1 MKVTTVNQSAA
12 ERNITLVALANIQP
26 SSFNP
31 RKHFDEVNL
40 YELAESIKQQGVLQP
55 ITLRPIAETDRYEI
69 VFGERRYRASVMA
82 EMEDIPAIVSELT
95 DEAAEEMAITE
106 NLQRKDV
113 TPIEEANA
121 YQKLIEN
128 GRHTV
133 QTLAVLFGKN
143 ENYIRTRLK
152 FTALIPEIA
161 TLLETDELTIS
172 VATEICR
179 YGEDI
184 QKEVYGKHLQDD
196 IAYNSWRGLKAADV
210 AKRIESNYTTDLR
223 YYSFDKTECATC
235 AHNTNNLLL
244 FCDGGCGHC
253 ANRTCLAEMNASFLM
268 EKAVQI
274 MQQNPNVSLC
284 RDRYTTNDTVIER
297 LITLGYEVEKLETYT
312 AFPNSPQEPKA
323 ENFNVTEKYGEART
337 RYEQQWA
344 DYMEK
349 EEEITRKSEAGEITV
364 YAKIGQKEIAFCY
377 VENVTEQGADGT
389 AVQAPFSPV
398 QQLEKK
404 DERNKEIA
412 VERTVEDTKKQI
424 MEADITGGKFGADE
438 EKILYFFMLSNLRK
452 EHFAAVGIAGEN
464 PYYLTDEDKM
474 NIVAN
479 LTVKIKTII
488 RRDYLIANFKNAYG
502 KNTVAS
508 LLLDFARKH
517 MPEELATIENEYNE
531 VYEKRHQR
539 IEEKKA
545 VLLVQEKTK
554 AKEHEITQPEEQPQP
569 EEIAA

>member
-1 MKVTTVNQSAA
+1 MKATVNQSAA
-12 ERNITLVALANIQP
+12 ERNITLVSLANIQP

-31 RKHFDEVNL
+31 RKHFDEANL
-40 YELAESIKQQGVLQP
+40 YELAESIKQQGILQP
-55 ITLRPIAETDRYEI
+55 ITVRPIAETDRYEI

-82 EMEDIPAIVSELT
+82 EMEEIPAIVSELT

-161 TLLETDELTIS
+161 TLLESDELTIS

-184 QKEVYGKHLQDD
+184 QKEVYEKHLQDG

-210 AKRIESNYTTDLR
+210 AKRIESNYTTDLD
-223 YYSFDKTECATC
+223 YYHFDKTECATC
-235 AHNTNNLLL
+235 PHNTNNLLL

-274 MQQNPNVSLC
+274 MRQNPNVSLC
-284 RDRYTTNDTVIER
+284 RDCYTTNDTVIER
-297 LITLGYEVEKLETYT
+297 LIALGYEVENLETYT
-312 AFPNSPQEPKA
+312 SFPRSPQEPKA
-323 ENFNVTEKYGEART
+323 ENFNSPEHYEEARN

-349 EEEITRKSEAGEITV
+349 EEEITRRSEAGDITV
-364 YAKIGQKEIAFCY
+364 YAKIGKQEITFCY
-377 VENVTEQGADGT
+377 VDNATEQTEDGT
-389 AVQAPFSPV
+389 TLQAPLSPV
-398 QQLEKK
+398 EKLEKQ

-412 VERTVEDTKKQI
+412 LERTVEDTKRQI
-424 MEADITGGKFGADE
+424 MEADITGGKFSADE
-438 EKILYFFMLSNLRK
+438 DTMLYFFLLSSLRK
-452 EHFAAVGIAGEN
+452 EHFAAVGITEEREHH
-464 PYYLTDEDKM
+464 LTDEDKM
-474 NIVAN
+474 KIVAN

-502 KNTVAS
+502 KNTIAS

-517 MPEELATIENEYNE
+517 MPEELATIENEYNG

-545 VLLVQEKTK
+545 VLLVQEK
-554 AKEHEITQPEEQPQP
+554 AKGQEITQPEEQQQP
-569 EEIAA
+569 EGIAA

>member
-1 MKVTTVNQSAA
+1 MKTTVNQSAA
-12 ERNITLVALANIQP
+12 ERNITLVSLANIQP

-31 RKHFDEVNL
+31 RKHFDEANL
-40 YELAESIKQQGVLQP
+40 YELAESIKQQGILQP
-55 ITLRPIAETDRYEI
+55 ITVRPIAETDRYEI

-82 EMEDIPAIVSELT
+82 EMEEIPAIVSELT

-128 GRHTV
+128 GRHTI

-184 QKEVYGKHLQDD
+184 QKEVYEKHLQDG

-210 AKRIESNYTTDLR
+210 AKRIESNYTTDLD
-223 YYSFDKTECATC
+223 YYHFDKTECATC
-235 AHNTNNLLL
+235 PHNTNNLLL

-253 ANRTCLAEMNASFLM
+253 ANRTCLAEMNASYLM

-274 MQQNPNVSLC
+274 MRQNPNVSLC

-297 LITLGYEVEKLETYT
+297 LIALGYEVENLETYT
-312 AFPNSPQEPKA
+312 AFPRSPQEPKA
-323 ENFNVTEKYGEART
+323 ENFNSPERYEEARN

-349 EEEITRKSEAGEITV
+349 EEEITRRSEAGDITV
-364 YAKIGQKEIAFCY
+364 YAKIGKQEITFCY
-377 VENVTEQGADGT
+377 VDNATEQTEDGT
-389 AVQAPFSPV
+389 TLQAPLSPV
-398 QQLEKK
+398 EKLEKQ

-412 VERTVEDTKKQI
+412 LERTVEDTKRQI
-424 MEADITGGKFGADE
+424 MEADITGGKFSADE
-438 EKILYFFMLSNLRK
+438 DTMLYFFLLSSLRK
-452 EHFAAVGIAGEN
+452 EHFAAVGITEEREHH
-464 PYYLTDEDKM
+464 LTDEDKM
-474 NIVAN
+474 KIVAN

-488 RRDYLIANFKNAYG
+488 RRDYLVANFKNAYG
-502 KNTVAS
+502 KNTIAS

-545 VLLVQEKTK
+545 VLLVQEKAK
-554 AKEHEITQPEEQPQP
+554 AKGQEITQPDT
-569 EEIAA
+569 IAA

>member
-1 MKVTTVNQSAA
+1 MKATVNQSAA
-12 ERNITLVALANIQP
+12 ERNITLVSLANIQP

-31 RKHFDEVNL
+31 RKHFDEANL
-40 YELAESIKQQGVLQP
+40 YELAESIKQQGILQP
-55 ITLRPIAETDRYEI
+55 ITVRPIAETDRYEI

-82 EMEDIPAIVSELT
+82 EMEEIPAIVSELT

-161 TLLETDELTIS
+161 TLLESDELTIS

-184 QKEVYGKHLQDD
+184 QKEVYEKHLQDG

-210 AKRIESNYTTDLR
+210 AKRIESNYTTDLD
-223 YYSFDKTECATC
+223 YYHFDKTECATC
-235 AHNTNNLLL
+235 PHNTNNLLL

-253 ANRTCLAEMNASFLM
+253 ANRTCLAEMNASYLM

-274 MQQNPNVSLC
+274 MRQNPNVSLC

-297 LITLGYEVEKLETYT
+297 LIALGYEVENLETYT
-312 AFPNSPQEPKA
+312 AFPRSPKEPKA
-323 ENFNVTEKYGEART
+323 ENFNSPERYEEARN

-349 EEEITRKSEAGEITV
+349 EEEITRRSEAGEITV
-364 YAKIGQKEIAFCY
+364 YAKIGKQEITFCY
-377 VENVTEQGADGT
+377 VDNATEQTEDGT
-389 AVQAPFSPV
+389 TLQAPLSPV
-398 QQLEKK
+398 EKLEKQ

-412 VERTVEDTKKQI
+412 LERTVEDTKRQI
-424 MEADITGGKFGADE
+424 MEADITGGKFSADE
-438 EKILYFFMLSNLRK
+438 DTMLYFFLLSSLRK
-452 EHFAAVGIAGEN
+452 EHFAAVGITEEREHH
-464 PYYLTDEDKM
+464 LTDEDKM
-474 NIVAN
+474 KIVAN

-508 LLLDFARKH
+508 LLLDFAHKH
-517 MPEELATIENEYNE
+517 MPEELATIKNEYNE

-545 VLLVQEKTK
+545 VLLVQEKAK
-554 AKEHEITQPEEQPQP
+554 AKGQEITQPEEQQQP
-569 EEIAA
+569 EGIAA